1 MYLKKLG
8 FVKTGSSRLRA
19 VTKVTKW
26 STSPIKGTKFY
37 GMAVNGKDAGTLQL
51 DSKNRVLTTNIY
63 KEFRGMGLGKKMYG
77 EILKQEGSIM
87 PGHQQYP
94 DATRLWKSLR
104 KRYGPTSSTVF
115 TKVHLDDAGV
125 RSLKHEVKQHGVVA
139 NPKSIK
145 YNK

>member
-1 MYLKKLG
+1 MILLDSLYSYTKKGTMYLKKLG

-63 KEFRGMGLGKKMYG
+63 KEFRGMGVKSDLDFCG
-77 EILKQEGSIM
+77 IL
-87 PGHQQYP
+87 
-94 DATRLWKSLR
+94 
-104 KRYGPTSSTVF
+104 V
-115 TKVHLDDAGV
+115 
-125 RSLKHEVKQHGVVA
+125 
-139 NPKSIK
+139 
-145 YNK
+145 